1 MEIMKTTVLT
11 CCSTS
16 QSPATLDMEMMR
28 RFVFGDHIRHCLLLH
43 QTIKTIVSSNKN
55 KKWIRKA
62 TQVIHLDPVEYK
74 EVILLGD
81 QNTQNSILT
90 WLVVTQDCVIKIH
103 VCFQLTPLS
112 LGLLHHLQEPV

>member
-28 RFVFGDHIRHCLLLH
+28 RFVFGDHIHHYILLH

-55 KKWIRKA
+55 KKWKGQA
-62 TQVIHLDPVEYK
+62 PSVPCLDPVEYK

-90 WLVVTQDCVIKIH
+90 WLVVPRD
-103 VCFQLTPLS
+103 
-112 LGLLHHLQEPV
+112 